1 MAPLKVIERQHPSTA
16 VGVVI
21 VSQSAEV
28 ARGTAAMVRELV
40 GDTMPLACCGGGPG
54 DSPVEPLGT
63 DVAAILAAIEQAW
76 SERGV
81 AILCDLGSSEIHC
94 TMAIELQ
101 PPERQGLLV
110 ICRAPIVEGAL
121 VAAGE
126 AAGGATLEQVRQ
138 AAEELS
144 PP

>member
-1 MAPLKVIERQHPSTA
+1 MSSLHVIERSPAA
-16 VGVVI
+16 VGLVI

-28 ARGTAAMVRELV
+28 ARGTAAIVRQEV
-40 GDTMPLACCGGGPG
+40 SEAFPLASCGGTAGG
-54 DSPVEPLGT
+54 ELGT

-81 AILCDLGSSEIHC
+81 ALLCDLGATEISC

-101 PPERQGLLV
+101 PPERRERLV
-110 ICRAPIVEGAL
+110 ICRAPLVEGAL

-126 AAGGATLEQVRQ
+126 AASGADLAQVRR
-138 AAEELS
+138 ATEELS
-144 PP
+144 PR